1 MFQLGSIQLS
11 FALECTLFKLQAKIN
26 TVDIFVDV
34 A

>member
-11 FALECTLFKLQAKIN
+11 FALERTLFKLQAKIY